1 MNTSLR
7 DQNEGKYWT
16 PVNRLEGDSNDTRCR
31 MNNQPLDIKKFKY
44 GNGGNAI
51 SNTRLVFEKVHPS
64 HKESSD
70 FESGEECLRDQIS
83 W

>member
-31 MNNQPLDIKKFKY
+31 MNNQPLDIKSSSTEIEEMSFPTLGWSLKKSILVIKKVPILKVEK
-44 GNGGNAI
+44 NA
-51 SNTRLVFEKVHPS
+51 
-64 HKESSD
+64 
-70 FESGEECLRDQIS
+70 
-83 W
+83 